1 MLKCKKILCHI
12 LLSASLLS
20 VMPQMAEAKMESYVA
35 VGEYTLSD
43 NETPQ
48 QGEDNAVKE
57 ALRNISEQLGV
68 IVASHTKVE
77 NAVVTRDEIITFSS
91 SFLKVQNKVIKRS
104 IDADGD
110 IHVFAH
116 VTANADPDLVL
127 SELNQLA
134 ISRLKNNNPSAVNN
148 TNAGG
153 TNSRPMPNSQPTF
166 TPQPITSPKP
176 SGVQPPRGDIPKQY
190 QGAVQQGEAY
200 ASQNHLSKKGL
211 FRYLLSNG
219 YSRENATYVSEHVG
233 IDWSDNALGRAYDYL
248 NQDYYSKKGIYIQLL
263 SPNEGFTREEA
274 FYAMTN
280 VSADWNNQ
288 ALGKARQYLD
298 MGWTENKISQRLSI
312 EGFSNE
318 EVQYAMSYI

>member
-1 MLKCKKILCHI
+1 MFKCKKILCHI
-12 LLSASLLS
+12 LLSAAILS
-20 VMPQMAEAKMESYVA
+20 FVPQFSEAKMESYIA

-43 NETPQ
+43 NETLQ

-68 IVASHTKVE
+68 IVASNTKVE
-77 NAVVTRDEIITFSS
+77 NSVVTRDEIITFSS

-134 ISRLKNNNPSAVNN
+134 ISRFKNNQ
-148 TNAGG
+148 G
-153 TNSRPMPNSQPTF
+153 
-166 TPQPITSPKP
+166 
-176 SGVQPPRGDIPKQY
+176 GVQPPSVNTPTHP
-190 QGAVQQGEAY
+190 QGKVQSVEEYAVQK
-200 ASQNHLSKKGL
+200 HLSKKGF
-211 FRYLLSNG
+211 FRYLLSMG
-219 YSRENATYVSEHVG
+219 YPRDKATNTSEHAA
-233 IDWSDNALGRAYDYL
+233 IDWNNNALERAKEYL
-248 NQDYYSKKGIYIQLL
+248 SQGYYAKKGIYTQLL

-280 VSADWNNQ
+280 VYADWNNQ
-288 ALGKARQYLD
+288 ALGKARQYLQ
-298 MGWTENKISQRLSI
+298 MGWTANKINQRLSI

-318 EVQYAMSYI
+318 EVQFAMSHI

>member
-1 MLKCKKILCHI
+1 MFKCKKILCHI
-12 LLSASLLS
+12 LLSAAILS
-20 VMPQMAEAKMESYVA
+20 FVPQFSEAKMESYIA

-43 NETPQ
+43 NETLQ

-68 IVASHTKVE
+68 IVASNTKVE
-77 NAVVTRDEIITFSS
+77 NSVVTRDEIITFSS

-134 ISRLKNNNPSAVNN
+134 ISRFKNNQ
-148 TNAGG
+148 G
-153 TNSRPMPNSQPTF
+153 
-166 TPQPITSPKP
+166 
-176 SGVQPPRGDIPKQY
+176 GVQPPSVNTPTQP
-190 QGAVQQGEAY
+190 QGKVQSVEEYAVQK
-200 ASQNHLSKKGL
+200 HLSKKGF

-219 YSRENATYVSEHVG
+219 YPRDKATYTSEHAA
-233 IDWSDNALGRAYDYL
+233 IDWNNNALEKAKEYL
-248 NQDYYSKKGIYIQLL
+248 SRGYYAKKGIYTQLL
-263 SPNEGFTREEA
+263 SPNDGFTREEA

-280 VSADWNNQ
+280 VPADWNNQ
-288 ALGKARQYLD
+288 ALGKARQYSQ
-298 MGWTENKISQRLSI
+298 MGWTANKISQRLSI

-318 EVQYAMSYI
+318 EVQFAMSHI

>member
-1 MLKCKKILCHI
+1 MFKCKKILCHI
-12 LLSASLLS
+12 LLSAAILFF
-20 VMPQMAEAKMESYVA
+20 VPQFSEAKMESYIA

-43 NETPQ
+43 NETLQ

-68 IVASHTKVE
+68 IVASNTKVE
-77 NAVVTRDEIITFSS
+77 NSVVTRDEIITFSS

-134 ISRLKNNNPSAVNN
+134 ISRFKNNQ
-148 TNAGG
+148 G
-153 TNSRPMPNSQPTF
+153 
-166 TPQPITSPKP
+166 
-176 SGVQPPRGDIPKQY
+176 GVQPPSVNTPTQP
-190 QGAVQQGEAY
+190 QGKVQSVEEYAVQK
-200 ASQNHLSKKGL
+200 HLSKKGF
-211 FRYLLSNG
+211 FRYLLSMG
-219 YSRENATYVSEHVG
+219 YPRDKATNTSEHAA
-233 IDWSDNALGRAYDYL
+233 IDWNNNALERAKEYL
-248 NQDYYSKKGIYIQLL
+248 SQGYYAKKGIYTQLL

-280 VSADWNNQ
+280 VYADWNNQ
-288 ALGKARQYLD
+288 ALGKARQYLQ
-298 MGWTENKISQRLSI
+298 MGWTANKINQRLSI

-318 EVQYAMSYI
+318 EVQFAMSHI

>member
-1 MLKCKKILCHI
+1 MFKCKKILCHI
-12 LLSASLLS
+12 LLSAAILS
-20 VMPQMAEAKMESYVA
+20 FVPQFSEAKMESYIA

-43 NETPQ
+43 NETLQ

-68 IVASHTKVE
+68 IVASNTKVE
-77 NAVVTRDEIITFSS
+77 NSVVTRDEIITFSS

-134 ISRLKNNNPSAVNN
+134 ISRFKNNQ
-148 TNAGG
+148 G
-153 TNSRPMPNSQPTF
+153 
-166 TPQPITSPKP
+166 
-176 SGVQPPRGDIPKQY
+176 GVQPPSVNTPTQP
-190 QGAVQQGEAY
+190 QGKVQSVEEYAVQK
-200 ASQNHLSKKGL
+200 HLSKKGF

-219 YSRENATYVSEHVG
+219 YPRDKATYTSEHAA
-233 IDWSDNALGRAYDYL
+233 IDWNNNALERAKEYL
-248 NQDYYSKKGIYIQLL
+248 SQGYYAKKGIYTQLL

-280 VSADWNNQ
+280 VYADWNNQ
-288 ALGKARQYLD
+288 ALGKARQYLQ
-298 MGWTENKISQRLSI
+298 MGWTANKINQRLSI

-318 EVQYAMSYI
+318 EVQFAMSHI

>member
-1 MLKCKKILCHI
+1 MFKCKKIICNM
-12 LLSASLLS
+12 LLSAAILS
-20 VMPQMAEAKMESYVA
+20 FVPQNSEAKMESYIA

-43 NETPQ
+43 NETLQ

-68 IVASHTKVE
+68 IVASNTKVE
-77 NAVVTRDEIITFSS
+77 NSVVTRDEIITFSS

-134 ISRLKNNNPSAVNN
+134 ISRFKNNQ
-148 TNAGG
+148 G
-153 TNSRPMPNSQPTF
+153 
-166 TPQPITSPKP
+166 
-176 SGVQPPRGDIPKQY
+176 GVQPSSVNTPTQP
-190 QGAVQQGEAY
+190 QGKVQSVEEYAVQK
-200 ASQNHLSKKGL
+200 HLSKKGF
-211 FRYLLSNG
+211 FRYLLSMG
-219 YSRENATYVSEHVG
+219 YPRDKATNTSEHAA
-233 IDWSDNALGRAYDYL
+233 IDWNNNALEKAKEYL
-248 NQDYYSKKGIYIQLL
+248 SQGYYAKKGIYTQLL

-280 VSADWNNQ
+280 VYADWNNQ
-288 ALGKARQYLD
+288 ALGKARQYLQ
-298 MGWTENKISQRLSI
+298 MGWTANKINQRLSI

-318 EVQYAMSYI
+318 EVQFAMSHI

>member
-1 MLKCKKILCHI
+1 MFKCKKILCHI
-12 LLSASLLS
+12 LLSAAILS
-20 VMPQMAEAKMESYVA
+20 FVPQFSEAKMESYIA

-43 NETPQ
+43 NETLQ

-68 IVASHTKVE
+68 IVASNTKVE
-77 NAVVTRDEIITFSS
+77 NSVVTRDEIITFSS

-134 ISRLKNNNPSAVNN
+134 ISRFKNNQ
-148 TNAGG
+148 G
-153 TNSRPMPNSQPTF
+153 
-166 TPQPITSPKP
+166 
-176 SGVQPPRGDIPKQY
+176 GVQPPSVNMPTQP
-190 QGAVQQGEAY
+190 QGKVQSVEEYAVQK
-200 ASQNHLSKKGL
+200 HLSKKGF

-219 YSRENATYVSEHVG
+219 YPRDKATYTSEHAA
-233 IDWSDNALGRAYDYL
+233 IDWNNNALEKAKEYL
-248 NQDYYSKKGIYIQLL
+248 SQGYYAKKGIYTQLL
-263 SPNEGFTREEA
+263 SPNDGFTREEA

-280 VSADWNNQ
+280 VYADWNNQ
-288 ALGKARQYLD
+288 ALGKARQYSQ
-298 MGWTENKISQRLSI
+298 MGWTANKINQRLSI

-318 EVQYAMSYI
+318 EVQFAMSHI

>member
-1 MLKCKKILCHI
+1 MFKCKKILCHI
-12 LLSASLLS
+12 LLSTAILS
-20 VMPQMAEAKMESYVA
+20 FVPQFSEAKMESYIA

-43 NETPQ
+43 NETLQ

-68 IVASHTKVE
+68 IVASNTKVE
-77 NAVVTRDEIITFSS
+77 NSVVTRDEIITFSS

-134 ISRLKNNNPSAVNN
+134 IQRLSGGHQPSA
-148 TNAGG
+148 GH
-153 TNSRPMPNSQPTF
+153 QPTVN
-166 TPQPITSPKP
+166 TPTQN
-176 SGVQPPRGDIPKQY
+176 
-190 QGAVQQGEAY
+190 QGIAQTVEEYAVQK
-200 ASQNHLSKKGL
+200 HLSKKGF
-211 FRYLLSNG
+211 FRYLLSMG
-219 YSRENATYVSEHVG
+219 YPRDKATNTSEHAA
-233 IDWSDNALGRAYDYL
+233 IDWNNNALERAKEYL
-248 NQDYYSKKGIYIQLL
+248 SQGYYAKKGIYTQLL

-280 VSADWNNQ
+280 VYADWNNQ
-288 ALGKARQYLD
+288 ALGKARQYLQ
-298 MGWTENKISQRLSI
+298 MGWTANKINQRLSI

-318 EVQYAMSYI
+318 EVQFAMSHI

>member
-1 MLKCKKILCHI
+1 MFKCKKILCHI
-12 LLSASLLS
+12 LLSAAILS
-20 VMPQMAEAKMESYVA
+20 FMPQHSEAKMESYIA
-35 VGEYTLSD
+35 VGEYAISD
-43 NETPQ
+43 NETLQ

-68 IVASHTKVE
+68 IVASNTKVE

-134 ISRLKNNNPSAVNN
+134 ISRFKNNQ
-148 TNAGG
+148 G
-153 TNSRPMPNSQPTF
+153 
-166 TPQPITSPKP
+166 
-176 SGVQPPRGDIPKQY
+176 GVQPPSVNTPTQP
-190 QGAVQQGEAY
+190 QGKVQSVEEYAVQK
-200 ASQNHLSKKGL
+200 HLSKKGF

-219 YSRENATYVSEHVG
+219 YPRDKATYTSEHAA
-233 IDWSDNALGRAYDYL
+233 IDWNNNALEKAKEYL
-248 NQDYYSKKGIYIQLL
+248 SRGYYAKKGIYTQLL
-263 SPNEGFTREEA
+263 SPNDGFTREEA

-280 VSADWNNQ
+280 VPADWNNQ
-288 ALGKARQYLD
+288 ALGKARQYSQ
-298 MGWTENKISQRLSI
+298 MGWTANKISQRLSI

-318 EVQYAMSYI
+318 EVHFAMSHI

>member
-1 MLKCKKILCHI
+1 MFKCKKILCHI
-12 LLSASLLS
+12 LLSAAILS
-20 VMPQMAEAKMESYVA
+20 FMPQHSEAKMESYIA
-35 VGEYTLSD
+35 VGEYALSD
-43 NETPQ
+43 NETLQ

-68 IVASHTKVE
+68 IVASNTKVE

-116 VTANADPDLVL
+116 ITATADPDLVL

-134 ISRLKNNNPSAVNN
+134 ISRFKNNQ
-148 TNAGG
+148 GG
-153 TNSRPMPNSQPTF
+153 VQA
-166 TPQPITSPKP
+166 P
-176 SGVQPPRGDIPKQY
+176 SGNTPTQPQGKVQSVEEY
-190 QGAVQQGEAY
+190 AVQK
-200 ASQNHLSKKGL
+200 HLSKKGF

-219 YSRENATYVSEHVG
+219 YPRDKATYTSEHAA
-233 IDWSDNALGRAYDYL
+233 IDWNNNALEKAKEYL
-248 NQDYYSKKGIYIQLL
+248 SRGYYAKKGIYTQLL
-263 SPNEGFTREEA
+263 SPNDGFTREEA

-280 VSADWNNQ
+280 VPADWNNQ
-288 ALGKARQYLD
+288 ALGKARQYSQ
-298 MGWTENKISQRLSI
+298 MGWTANKISQRLSI

-318 EVQYAMSYI
+318 EVHFAMSHI

>member
-1 MLKCKKILCHI
+1 MFKCKKIICNM
-12 LLSASLLS
+12 LLSAAILS
-20 VMPQMAEAKMESYVA
+20 FVPQNSEAKMESYIA

-43 NETPQ
+43 NETLQ

-68 IVASHTKVE
+68 IVASNTKVE

-134 ISRLKNNNPSAVNN
+134 ISRFKNNQ
-148 TNAGG
+148 G
-153 TNSRPMPNSQPTF
+153 
-166 TPQPITSPKP
+166 
-176 SGVQPPRGDIPKQY
+176 GVQPPSVNTPTQP
-190 QGAVQQGEAY
+190 QGKVQSVEEYAVQK
-200 ASQNHLSKKGL
+200 HLSKKGF
-211 FRYLLSNG
+211 FRYLLSMG
-219 YSRENATYVSEHVG
+219 YPRDKATNTSEHAA
-233 IDWSDNALGRAYDYL
+233 IDWNNNALERAKEYL
-248 NQDYYSKKGIYIQLL
+248 SQGYYAKKGIYTQLL

-280 VSADWNNQ
+280 VYADWNNQ
-288 ALGKARQYLD
+288 ALGKARQYLQ
-298 MGWTENKISQRLSI
+298 MGWTANKINQRLSI

-318 EVQYAMSYI
+318 EVQFAMSHI

>member
-1 MLKCKKILCHI
+1 MFKCKKILCHI
-12 LLSASLLS
+12 LLSAAILFF
-20 VMPQMAEAKMESYVA
+20 VPQFSEAKMERYIA

-43 NETPQ
+43 NETLQ

-68 IVASHTKVE
+68 IVASNTKVE
-77 NAVVTRDEIITFSS
+77 NSVVTRDEIITFSS

-134 ISRLKNNNPSAVNN
+134 ISRFKNNQ
-148 TNAGG
+148 G
-153 TNSRPMPNSQPTF
+153 
-166 TPQPITSPKP
+166 
-176 SGVQPPRGDIPKQY
+176 GVQPPSVNTPTQP
-190 QGAVQQGEAY
+190 QGKVQSVEEYAVQK
-200 ASQNHLSKKGL
+200 HLSKKGF
-211 FRYLLSNG
+211 FRYLLSMG
-219 YSRENATYVSEHVG
+219 YPRDKATNTSEHAA
-233 IDWSDNALGRAYDYL
+233 IDWNNNALERAKEYL
-248 NQDYYSKKGIYIQLL
+248 SQGYYAKKGIYTQLL

-280 VSADWNNQ
+280 VYADWNNQ
-288 ALGKARQYLD
+288 ALGKARQYLQ
-298 MGWTENKISQRLSI
+298 MGWTANKINQRLSI

-318 EVQYAMSYI
+318 EVQFAMSHI

>member
-1 MLKCKKILCHI
+1 MFKCKKILCHI
-12 LLSASLLS
+12 LLSAAILS
-20 VMPQMAEAKMESYVA
+20 FMPQHSEAKMESYIP
-35 VGEYTLSD
+35 VGEYALSD
-43 NETPQ
+43 NETLQ

-68 IVASHTKVE
+68 IVASNTKVE

-134 ISRLKNNNPSAVNN
+134 ISRFKNNQ
-148 TNAGG
+148 G
-153 TNSRPMPNSQPTF
+153 
-166 TPQPITSPKP
+166 
-176 SGVQPPRGDIPKQY
+176 GVQPPSGNTPTQP
-190 QGAVQQGEAY
+190 QGKVQSVEEYAVQK
-200 ASQNHLSKKGL
+200 HLSKKGF

-219 YSRENATYVSEHVG
+219 YPRDKATYTSEHAA
-233 IDWSDNALGRAYDYL
+233 IDWNNNALEKAKEYL
-248 NQDYYSKKGIYIQLL
+248 SRGYYAKKGIYTQLL
-263 SPNEGFTREEA
+263 SPNDGFTREEA

-280 VSADWNNQ
+280 VPADWNNQ
-288 ALGKARQYLD
+288 ALGKARQYSQ
-298 MGWTENKISQRLSI
+298 MGWTANKISQRLSI

-318 EVQYAMSYI
+318 EVHFAMSHI

>member
-1 MLKCKKILCHI
+1 MFKCKKIICNM
-12 LLSASLLS
+12 LLSAAILS
-20 VMPQMAEAKMESYVA
+20 FVPQNSEAKMESYIA

-43 NETPQ
+43 NETLQ

-68 IVASHTKVE
+68 IVASNTKVE
-77 NAVVTRDEIITFSS
+77 NSVVTRDEIITFSS

-134 ISRLKNNNPSAVNN
+134 ISRFKNNQ
-148 TNAGG
+148 G
-153 TNSRPMPNSQPTF
+153 
-166 TPQPITSPKP
+166 
-176 SGVQPPRGDIPKQY
+176 GVQPSSVNMPTQP
-190 QGAVQQGEAY
+190 QGKVQSVEEYAVQK
-200 ASQNHLSKKGL
+200 HLSKKGF
-211 FRYLLSNG
+211 FRYLLSMG
-219 YSRENATYVSEHVG
+219 YPRDKATNTSEHAA
-233 IDWSDNALGRAYDYL
+233 IDWNNNALERAKEYL
-248 NQDYYSKKGIYIQLL
+248 SQGYYAKKGIYTQLL

-280 VSADWNNQ
+280 VYADWNNQ
-288 ALGKARQYLD
+288 ALGKARQYLQ
-298 MGWTENKISQRLSI
+298 MGWTANKINQRLSI

-318 EVQYAMSYI
+318 EVQFAMSHI

>member
-1 MLKCKKILCHI
+1 MFKCKKIICNM
-12 LLSASLLS
+12 LLSAAIFSF
-20 VMPQMAEAKMESYVA
+20 VPQNSEAKMESYIA

-43 NETPQ
+43 NETLQ

-68 IVASHTKVE
+68 IVASNTKVE
-77 NAVVTRDEIITFSS
+77 NSVVTRDEIITFSS

-134 ISRLKNNNPSAVNN
+134 ISRFKNNQ
-148 TNAGG
+148 G
-153 TNSRPMPNSQPTF
+153 
-166 TPQPITSPKP
+166 
-176 SGVQPPRGDIPKQY
+176 GVQPPSVNTPTQP
-190 QGAVQQGEAY
+190 QGKVQSVEEYAVQK
-200 ASQNHLSKKGL
+200 HLSKKGF
-211 FRYLLSNG
+211 FRYLLSMG
-219 YSRENATYVSEHVG
+219 YPRDKATNTSEHAA
-233 IDWSDNALGRAYDYL
+233 IDWNNNALERAKEYL
-248 NQDYYSKKGIYIQLL
+248 SQGYYAKKGIYTQLL

-280 VSADWNNQ
+280 VYADWNNQ
-288 ALGKARQYLD
+288 AIGKARQYLQ
-298 MGWTENKISQRLSI
+298 MGWTANKINQRLSI

-318 EVQYAMSYI
+318 EVQFAMSHI